1 MEKYNEIQLTKNKM
15 DLNNL
20 KLTNHPPSPDCGT
33 LILRPLHCGTLIL
46 RLLIIV
52 AGKKMP
58 EREIKCTGE
67 KQKLLRDES
76 DPVTSLGRK
85 K

>member
-1 MEKYNEIQLTKNKM
+1 MEKYNEIQLTKNKI
-15 DLNNL
+15 DLNNR
-20 KLTNHPPSPDCGT
+20 KMTNLPPSPD
-33 LILRPLHCGTLIL
+33 CGTLIL

-52 AGKKMP
+52 AGKKMH

-67 KQKLLRDES
+67 KQKLPRDES